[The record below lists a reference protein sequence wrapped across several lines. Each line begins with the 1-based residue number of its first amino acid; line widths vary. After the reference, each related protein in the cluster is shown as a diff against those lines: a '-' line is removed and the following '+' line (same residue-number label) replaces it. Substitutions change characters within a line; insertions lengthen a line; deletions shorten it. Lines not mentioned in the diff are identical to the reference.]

1 MAEEENRH
9 TRGHIVTPS
18 HLSLRDMGLGLLIV
32 FFWGTN
38 FVVVRWGLGT
48 LPPLLMAAIR
58 FALVLFPA
66 IFFLRKP
73 NISWSTLAL
82 YGLSVGT
89 GQFGLLYI
97 AMNGFI
103 SPGLA
108 SVVMQMQ
115 VFITIAVSAWRS
127 GERPGAHQL
136 LGLAPGIAGLAVI
149 LMHTGEDITPTG
161 VALSLGG
168 AACWAIS
175 NQTTREAARVAA
187 ARGTP
192 LNPMAYVVWA
202 SLFAMPGLLIASL
215 LLEGPARDL
224 QALTTSNWVIWP
236 TLVWQSAANTLF
248 GYTMWA
254 WLLSRYPAGTVA
266 PLSLL
271 VPVFGVGASALVLH
285 EALPGWKITACLLI
299 MAGLA
304 ANLLWKPR
312 KALVEGEAG

>member
-1 MAEEENRH
+1 M
-9 TRGHIVTPS
+9 TPS
-18 HLSLRDMGLGLLIV
+18 HLSGRDTALALLVV
-32 FFWGTN
+32 FFWGSN

-66 IFFLRKP
+66 VFFLKKP
-73 NISWSTLAL
+73 DVSWNSLAL

-115 VFITIAVSAWRS
+115 VFLTIAVAAFRT
-127 GERPGAHQL
+127 GEKPHVHQL
-136 LGLAPGIAGLAVI
+136 LGLLPAIAGLAVI
-149 LMHTGEDITPTG
+149 LTHNGEDITSVG
-161 VALSLGG
+161 VVLVLLG
-168 AACWAIS
+168 ATCWATS

-187 ARGTP
+187 ARGAP
-192 LNPMAYVVWA
+192 LNPLAYVVWA
-202 SLFAMPGLLIASL
+202 SLFAMPGLFIASL
-215 LLEGPARDL
+215 VLEGPARIIH
-224 QALTTSNWVIWP
+224 AVSTSSWTIWP

-248 GYTMWA
+248 GYTAWA
-254 WLLSRYPAGTVA
+254 WLLSRYPAATVA
-266 PLSLL
+266 PMSLL
-271 VPVFGVGASALVLH
+271 VPVFGISASALVLD
-285 EALPGWKITACLLI
+285 EPLPLWKITACLLI

-304 ANLLWKPR
+304 VNLLWRPR
-312 KALVEGEAG
+312 KVILEGEAS

>member
-1 MAEEENRH
+1 M
-9 TRGHIVTPS
+9 TPS
-18 HLSLRDMGLGLLIV
+18 HLSGRDTALALLVV
-32 FFWGTN
+32 FFWGSN

-66 IFFLRKP
+66 VFFLKKP
-73 NISWSTLAL
+73 DVSWNSLAL

-115 VFITIAVSAWRS
+115 VFLTIAVAAFRT
-127 GERPGAHQL
+127 GEKPHVHQL
-136 LGLAPGIAGLAVI
+136 LGLLPAIAGLAVI
-149 LMHTGEDITPTG
+149 LTHNGEDITSVG
-161 VALSLGG
+161 VVLVLLG
-168 AACWAIS
+168 ATCWATS

-187 ARGTP
+187 ARGAP
-192 LNPMAYVVWA
+192 LNPLAYVVWA

-224 QALTTSNWVIWP
+224 AAVMTSNWIIWP

-248 GYTMWA
+248 GYAVWA

-266 PLSLL
+266 PMSLL
-271 VPVFGVGASALVLH
+271 VPVFGMGASALVLH
-285 EALPGWKITACLLI
+285 EPLPAWKLLACLLI

-304 ANLLWKPR
+304 VNLLWRPR
-312 KALVEGEAG
+312 KAMVQGEAG

>member
-1 MAEEENRH
+1 M
-9 TRGHIVTPS
+9 TPS
-18 HLSLRDMGLGLLIV
+18 HLSGRDTALALLVV
-32 FFWGTN
+32 FFWGSN

-66 IFFLRKP
+66 VFFLKKP
-73 NISWSTLAL
+73 DVSWNSLAL

-115 VFITIAVSAWRS
+115 VFLTIAVAAFRT
-127 GERPGAHQL
+127 GVKPHVHQL
-136 LGLAPGIAGLAVI
+136 LGLLPAIAGLAVI
-149 LMHTGEDITPTG
+149 LTHNGEDITSVG
-161 VALSLGG
+161 VVLVLLG
-168 AACWAIS
+168 ATCWATS

-187 ARGTP
+187 ARGAP
-192 LNPMAYVVWA
+192 LNPLAYVVWA

-224 QALTTSNWVIWP
+224 AAVMTSNWIIWP

-248 GYTMWA
+248 GYAVWA

-266 PLSLL
+266 PMSLL
-271 VPVFGVGASALVLH
+271 VPVFGMGASALVLH
-285 EALPGWKITACLLI
+285 EPLPAWKLLACLLI

-304 ANLLWKPR
+304 VNLLWRPR
-312 KALVEGEAG
+312 KAMVQGEAG

>member
-1 MAEEENRH
+1 M
-9 TRGHIVTPS
+9 TPS
-18 HLSLRDMGLGLLIV
+18 HLSGRDTALALLVV
-32 FFWGTN
+32 FFWGSN

-66 IFFLRKP
+66 VFFLKKP
-73 NISWSTLAL
+73 DVSWNSLAL

-115 VFITIAVSAWRS
+115 VFLTIAVAAFRT
-127 GERPGAHQL
+127 GEKPHVHQL
-136 LGLAPGIAGLAVI
+136 LGLLPAIAGLAVI
-149 LMHTGEDITPTG
+149 LTHNGEDITPVG
-161 VALSLGG
+161 VVLVLLG
-168 AACWAIS
+168 ATCWATS

-187 ARGTP
+187 ARGAP
-192 LNPMAYVVWA
+192 LNPLAYVVWA

-224 QALTTSNWVIWP
+224 AAVMTSNWIIWP

-248 GYTMWA
+248 GYAVWA

-266 PLSLL
+266 PMSLL
-271 VPVFGVGASALVLH
+271 VPVFGMGASALVLH
-285 EALPGWKITACLLI
+285 EPLPAWKLLACLLI

-304 ANLLWKPR
+304 VNLLWRPR
-312 KALVEGEAG
+312 KAMVQGEAG